1 MPPPEGVLDWVQ
13 GSLSSWQQQ
22 FQLASAG
29 TKQSSPALVEG
40 GLLAAL
46 AAAHPSVCPRLR
58 TVVRLFRCAVYVWRL
73 AFCAGEA
80 VCGVVH
86 QGCGFASCATW
97 VACACHVAS
106 ILVCPPPP
114 PCLWFG
120 PCAPCGFRWG
130 FTCYST
136 PRPPPHPH
144 LASLPLRAPSPLH
157 CSCRSEACTEGSDER
172 PCTDGP
178 ALAHRER
185 DARWHA
191 MVLRMARQGLTIQ
204 DVATLPIGVSLP
216 LLDAIHRCRM
226 QPSSDW
232 PSAAF
237 HLIGR
242 DDCARMC
249 ESSCGEDE
257 TPGVL
262 LYMGVCG
269 CGCGCGCGCVSI

>member
-1 MPPPEGVLDWVQ
+1 MDAYGFVPRTGEVLSAPVPPPEGVLDWVQ

-106 ILVCPPPP
+106 ILVCPPP
-114 PCLWFG
+114 
-120 PCAPCGFRWG
+120 
-130 FTCYST
+130 
-136 PRPPPHPH
+136 
-144 LASLPLRAPSPLH
+144 SLPLVWSMCALWLQVGFHMLLNPPPPPPSPPRLLAPPCPLTPPLFLQV
-157 CSCRSEACTEGSDER
+157 CSM
-172 PCTDGP
+172 
-178 ALAHRER
+178 H
-185 DARWHA
+185 
-191 MVLRMARQGLTIQ
+191 
-204 DVATLPIGVSLP
+204 
-216 LLDAIHRCRM
+216 
-226 QPSSDW
+226 
-232 PSAAF
+232 
-237 HLIGR
+237 
-242 DDCARMC
+242 
-249 ESSCGEDE
+249 
-257 TPGVL
+257 
-262 LYMGVCG
+262 
-269 CGCGCGCGCVSI
+269 